1 VTGPRSG
8 PVETKVGHRFEGD
21 DDTCS
26 VDISTG
32 VATTIPCL
40 LPRSAHPAEERP
52 KRDDRQDEDESQ
64 ETRRAVTTP
73 AGITEEKL
81 QANAERF
88 AAQFDALAA
97 PGAQKI
103 HDAAYV
109 AGRESVAREIESEEI
124 DLTELPSKVCDAIRG
139 RATRGAGITE
149 KVSEEDKNFAGAWM
163 GAVLRPVDGR
173 FELATD
179 WTRALYSLAALLSR
193 IRSEGGGEKPSVD
206 PMRTRPDYN
215 LRCDRCSAPHNL
227 DTSIPSDVWNAL
239 VERENGDDL
248 WSVLCTL
255 CIDELIVEK
264 GLIAEAEFYFVGK
277 ALKSKLYAT
286 DARQQGYRAG
296 LEAAVGA
303 VQEAFDLIGT
313 GRWPAATEREV
324 LAAIRA
330 LPVPE
335 EK

>member
-8 PVETKVGHRFEGD
+8 PVETKVGHGFVGD
-21 DDTCS
+21 DDVCS

-40 LPRSAHPAEERP
+40 LPRSAHPIEERP

-149 KVSEEDKNFAGAWM
+149 QVSEEERIGGN
-163 GAVLRPVDGR
+163 
-173 FELATD
+173 
-179 WTRALYSLAALLSR
+179 SLAEWLKWQSQWSPSAPIKPMLLALISAAF
-193 IRSEGGGEKPSVD
+193 RSEGGGEKPSVD